1 VSADPVI
8 SWLRELAGGIGD
20 HLGALAVRVASR
32 LTGRVYIGLNYPPAA
47 AAVPRYGYGRPSH
60 TGLRELLARH
70 DDEYRK
76 TLDMIGSYRSELQA
90 IRRHSDD
97 PAQPSW
103 MNAYLPGLDGAAIY
117 AFLRSRRPATYLE
130 IGSGNSTKFAARAR
144 DDGRLDTKIV
154 SVDPSPRA
162 EVDALC
168 DEVIRSPFEL
178 ADLSVLDRLRP
189 GDVVFFDGS
198 HRVFMNSDVAA
209 FFLDVLPRLP
219 PGVLIGIHDIYLPD
233 DYEPAVAERY
243 YSEQYMLAAYLLG
256 GGEHVTPVLP
266 AMYLSRAT
274 QFDADLDKL
283 WAAPEFIGVERH
295 GGAFWFSLNP

>member
-1 VSADPVI
+1 MRGV
-8 SWLRELAGGIGD
+8 
-20 HLGALAVRVASR
+20 LGALAVRAASR
-32 LTGRVYIGLNYPPAA
+32 LTRRVYIGLDYPPTAE
-47 AAVPRYGYGRPSH
+47 AVPRYGYGRPSH
-60 TGLRELLARH
+60 AGLRELLARH
-70 DDEYRK
+70 DAEYRE

-90 IRRHSDD
+90 IRLHSDD

-103 MNAYLPGLDGAAIY
+103 INGYLPGLDSAAIY
-117 AFLRSRRPATYLE
+117 SFLRSRRPATYLE

-144 DDGRLDTKIV
+144 HDGRLDTRIV
-154 SVDPSPRA
+154 SIDPSPRA

-219 PGVLIGIHDIYLPD
+219 AGVLIGVHDVYLPD

-243 YSEQYMLAAYLLG
+243 YSEQYMLAAYLLA
-256 GGEHVTPVLP
+256 GGEHIKPVLP
-266 AMYLSRAT
+266 AMYLSRAA
-274 QFDADLDKL
+274 QFDADLNKL
-283 WAAPEFIGVERH
+283 WAAPEFMGVDRH